1 MPRKYAPRSGEKSDS
16 PLRQMARQLGLSPM
30 TVSRALR
37 GVGHVSPATAARVHE
52 IARKLK
58 YRPNPMVQAF
68 MSSVRRR
75 SVERTGSIAW
85 VLNSTQHKKIAAP
98 LEKVEAGARA
108 RAESLGFTLEVIHLP
123 DHPSSS
129 SGIERI

>member
-1 MPRKYAPRSGEKSDS
+1 
-16 PLRQMARQLGLSPM
+16 M

-108 RAESLGFTLEVIHLP
+108 ARSPWALLWKLSIYPTTPLLRP
-123 DHPSSS
+123 ASSVF
-129 SGIERI
+129 